1 MYFITV
7 NKIKL
12 YIALQ
17 QQTKLNLIIVLH
29 IKLQQT
35 KLINKI
41 IQSLLTQVIVM
52 EKCKQNI
59 LVDELLNDITPMH
72 KRIQLFLKK
81 LKSQNTK
88 SKKLR
93 DTLQTVQSKINAI
106 EEQIKK

>member
-1 MYFITV
+1 MS
-7 NKIKL
+7 N
-12 YIALQ
+12 
-17 QQTKLNLIIVLH
+17 
-29 IKLQQT
+29 
-35 KLINKI
+35 
-41 IQSLLTQVIVM
+41 VM
-52 EKCKQNI
+52 EKCNQRIIAGAEKTFCI
-59 LVDELLNDITPMH
+59 RESGHMGKCVPDYSIYITKLKDDLLNDITPMH